1 MTAVGGGQGEDVDWP
16 VTWTQ
21 EIRGS
26 SPLPPS
32 WHVNSAYCS
41 HSGSCSKDITLREWG
56 GPEAIWMVQW
66 WNPIKASVQ
75 TFKVLTDGHGDV
87 FIKGPS
93 KTTLVSKCS
102 CGLNPPPTTPT
113 TWSDL
118 PLSSIFPRLSVY
130 GGQFQISPR
139 NYHSCEPTV
148 VKIQSYWNSHVV
160 VGIKTWNHLSG
171 KQFSYF
177 PKSYVC
183 TYPMIQ
189 QCH

>member
-1 MTAVGGGQGEDVDWP
+1 MMRYNYSLLEWPKKKKKCRQYQVTAVGGGQGEDVDWP

-41 HSGSCSKDITLREWG
+41 RSGSCSKDITLREWG

-118 PLSSIFPRLSVY
+118 PLF
-130 GGQFQISPR
+130 
-139 NYHSCEPTV
+139 
-148 VKIQSYWNSHVV
+148 
-160 VGIKTWNHLSG
+160 HLSSPLCVWG
-171 KQFSYF
+171 PVSDFTQKLPQLWTNGGEDTELLELT
-177 PKSYVC
+177 C
-183 TYPMIQ
+183 
-189 QCH
+189 CCWD